1 MCIFM
6 HFVVHISS
14 QPMKRESR
22 LVVKALMRGSFD
34 ERMAL
39 VPEGQAD
46 HSQAFVPE
54 GQVIVAR
61 QGVCV

>member
-6 HFVVHISS
+6 HLVLHISS
-14 QPMKRESR
+14 PPMKRESR

-34 ERMAL
+34 GQMAF

-61 QGVCV
+61 HGVPG